1 MQTSKV
7 ALRITFKSLPRNLL
21 SFSSRSNHH
30 SWPTL
35 TSAAGS
41 NHHSWP
47 IAASFGYSTRSAAAL
62 ATDSSRNP
70 TFSPSSNATATFL
83 STASHGQTSEYL
95 TATFLLSGMQT
106 SKVALRITFKSV
118 PGNLLSFSAG
128 SNHHSW
134 PTLTSAGSNHHS
146 WPIAASF
153 GYSTR
158 SAAALA
164 TDSSRNPTFSP
175 TSSGTAIFFSTA
187 SHRQTTGTD
196 SSTIVSNNGRF
207 DRDDDNL
214 YFISCSANPSNT
226 KSNVDGAA
234 STSDDP
240 FSGDTLTTIRLAVES
255 GAAISKSTAMSA
267 AVTTEFTRL
276 NGNMPYAFPISKSS
290 SADNAENRRPT
301 FMDVE
306 FIKK

>member
-1 MQTSKV
+1 MPLSAPAPPPPLAPPPEAPPPLTEPPPEPPPLPPTPPPPLPPFPPPPIVKLLNIYLFYVWLKILGCSSI
-7 ALRITFKSLPRNLL
+7 LRENGNLL
-21 SFSSRSNHH
+21 SFSSR
-30 SWPTL
+30 
-35 TSAAGS
+35 
-41 NHHSWP
+41 
-47 IAASFGYSTRSAAAL
+47 
-62 ATDSSRNP
+62 
-70 TFSPSSNATATFL
+70 
-83 STASHGQTSEYL
+83 
-95 TATFLLSGMQT
+95 
-106 SKVALRITFKSV
+106 
-118 PGNLLSFSAG
+118 

-175 TSSGTAIFFSTA
+175 SSFATATFFATA
-187 SHRQTTGTD
+187 SHAQTSDDLNVLSGTD

-267 AVTTEFTRL
+267 AVTTEFTRR
-276 NGNMPYAFPISKSS
+276 NGNIPYAFPISKSS